1 MNSKIFYLKP
11 DEEIYEEI
19 KADLIRDRKEI
30 ELKKKKLDFNRKY
43 LIVLSIL
50 STISIGIAIVSL
62 ILFLQQKLIYSL
74 SSMISPF

>member
-62 ILFLQQKLIYSL
+62 ILILQQKLIYSL

>member
-1 MNSKIFYLKP
+1 MNSEIFYLKP

-19 KADLIRDRKEI
+19 IADLIRDRKEI

-62 ILFLQQKLIYSL
+62 ILF
-74 SSMISPF
+74 